1 MYMYTYILS
10 IYLYLK
16 TIPGAEGSVI
26 NGYGDEDY
34 YHYYCYYIDP
44 YSVSIGMYLW
54 FPSFQD
60 NSVFFFFLA
69 FSII

>member
-16 TIPGAEGSVI
+16 TIPAAEGSVI

-44 YSVSIGMYLW
+44 YSVSIDMYL
-54 FPSFQD
+54 
-60 NSVFFFFLA
+60 
-69 FSII
+69 